1 MYIFAACVVLI
12 AGVVGYRHVS
22 RARAR
27 AALLAT
33 MLTDHQREIVARQVP
48 LLRRLPPELRQRLE
62 GKMNLFLEQVSF
74 HGIRGLEVTEEMELS
89 IAAQACLLIVN
100 TDMWYDNLRTILLYP
115 GAFKSRQSRHSG
127 FVVTEKEIVRTGE
140 SWNRGPVILSWAH
153 SMAGSLNDHDGHNV
167 VLHEFAHQIDDMS
180 GHLNG
185 IPLLGREQS
194 FAEWERVFLNA
205 FETHVRAVE
214 RGHKTVIDPYGAE
227 GYEEFFAV
235 SVEVFFERPRA
246 LKEEAPGVY
255 EQLSRLFRLDPV
267 TWSQTISYRC
277 PSSPQSADERKP

>member
-1 MYIFAACVVLI
+1 MSIFVACAILI
-12 AGVVGYRHVS
+12 AGIVGYRFVS
-22 RARAR
+22 KKRAR
-27 AALLAT
+27 AALLAAK
-33 MLTDHQREIVARQVP
+33 LTDRQREIVARQVP
-48 LLRRLPPELRQRLE
+48 LLRRLPPDLRQRLE
-62 GKMNLFLEQVSF
+62 GRMNLFLDQVTF
-74 HGIRGLEVTEEMELS
+74 HGIHGLEVTEEMELS

-115 GAFKSRQSRHSG
+115 GAFKSRQRRRSG
-127 FVVTEKEIVRTGE
+127 FVVIERESARTGE

-153 SMAGSLNDHDGHNV
+153 SLRGSLNDHDGHNV
-167 VLHEFAHQIDDMS
+167 VLHEFAHQVDNMS

-185 IPLLGREQS
+185 VPLLGPDQS
-194 FAEWERVFLNA
+194 FAEWERVFMSA
-205 FETHVRAVE
+205 FETHVREVE
-214 RGHKTVIDPYGAE
+214 RGHDTVIDPYGAE

-267 TWSQTISYRC
+267 TWS
-277 PSSPQSADERKP
+277 